1 MQHGLQSR
9 YYELNDTYRHSVRF
23 LSSVP
28 EEALAIRK
36 VSVLDSLNN
45 TSTDLTSQFYSLD
58 LLPVK
63 LMMASFSGYLLFPSA
78 GYYTFRSSFES
89 EMDCVRPLSL
99 SHLALQR
106 LQSPHQQRTYPRL
119 LVDQS
124 LALFAAGVLAVL
136 LRPLARLRR
145 RLSPI
150 PLVLSQES
158 RAPSA
163 VASAVH

>member
-63 LMMASFSGYLLFPSA
+63 LMMATFSGYLLFPSA

-106 LQSPHQQRTYPRL
+106 LQAPHQQRTYPRF

-124 LALFAAGVLAVL
+124 LALLAAGVLAVL
-136 LRPLARLRR
+136 LCPLARLRR
-145 RLSPI
+145 RL
-150 PLVLSQES
+150 
-158 RAPSA
+158 
-163 VASAVH
+163 

>member
-63 LMMASFSGYLLFPSA
+63 LMMATFSGYLLFPSA

-89 EMDCVRPLSL
+89 
-99 SHLALQR
+99 
-106 LQSPHQQRTYPRL
+106 L
-119 LVDQS
+119 L
-124 LALFAAGVLAVL
+124 AAGVLAL
-136 LRPLARLRR
+136 LLCPLARLRR
-145 RLSPI
+145 RLYPI